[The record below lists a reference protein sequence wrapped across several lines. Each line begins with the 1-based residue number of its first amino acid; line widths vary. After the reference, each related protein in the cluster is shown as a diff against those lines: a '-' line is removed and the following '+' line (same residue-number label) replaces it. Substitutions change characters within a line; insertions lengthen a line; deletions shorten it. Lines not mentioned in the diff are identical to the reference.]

1 MGAGERRPRLLHV
14 FPNFVPTG
22 PEMRTV
28 HLIEAFGERFEHA
41 VVSLDGHTE
50 AAERLPP
57 GAPVRLLPSPPRAGS
72 IATARRLRVLL
83 RDERPDLLLTYNWAA
98 IDMLLAARS
107 IGWRGFRPVVHHE
120 EGFNEDEAESFKRRR
135 VLARRA
141 LLPGVE
147 RLVVPSERLRRI
159 ALETWRVPAERL
171 RLIPNGVDLAHFR
184 PRERWPA
191 PGESRQTVSAA
202 GAANPELPAP
212 MGPSRSSE
220 ADVAALRSSLGIPAD
235 APLAGA
241 LGSLRPVKN
250 FARLLEAAA
259 AVDPALGLHVLLI
272 GDGPDRPVLAE
283 RAAQSDL
290 AGRVHFAGYQADP
303 APWLAALDLF
313 ALSSDSE
320 QMPVALIE
328 AMASGLAVA
337 STDVGDVGA
346 ILPPEQAPFLVPFSG
361 TDPAA
366 SLARALAELARD
378 PALRRRLGEA
388 NRRRAEE
395 RYGFAAMRDAYA
407 EVYTE
412 ALAARR

>member
-1 MGAGERRPRLLHV
+1 MGAPERRPRLLHV
-14 FPNFVPTG
+14 FPNFVATG

-41 VVSLDGHTE
+41 VVSLDGRTE
-50 AAERLPP
+50 AADRLPP

-72 IATARRLRVLL
+72 LATARRLRELL
-83 RDERPDLLLTYNWAA
+83 RSERPDLLLTYNWAA

-120 EGFNEDEAESFKRRR
+120 EGFNEDEAETFKRRR

-159 ALETWRVPAERL
+159 ALETWRVPAERV
-171 RLIPNGVDLAHFR
+171 RLIPNGVDLVRFR
-184 PRERWPA
+184 PRERGPA
-191 PGESRQTVSAA
+191 PGELRKTVSAA
-202 GAANPELPAP
+202 GVVGPELPASVGSP
-212 MGPSRSSE
+212 LSE
-220 ADVAALRSSLGIPAD
+220 GGIAALRASLGIPAGV
-235 APLAGA
+235 PLAGS

-259 AVDPALGLHVLLI
+259 NVDPALDLHVLLV
-272 GDGPDRPVLAE
+272 GDGPERAALAE
-283 RAAQSDL
+283 RAARPDV

-313 ALSSDSE
+313 VLSSDSE
-320 QMPVALIE
+320 QMPVALLE
-328 AMASGLAVA
+328 AMASALPVA
-337 STDVGDVGA
+337 ATDVGDVRA
-346 ILPPEQAPFLVPFSG
+346 ILPDEQAPFLVPLTD
-361 TDPAA
+361 TDPIAA
-366 SLARALAELARD
+366 LARTLAELARD

-407 EVYTE
+407 EVYAE
-412 ALAARR
+412 ALAARP